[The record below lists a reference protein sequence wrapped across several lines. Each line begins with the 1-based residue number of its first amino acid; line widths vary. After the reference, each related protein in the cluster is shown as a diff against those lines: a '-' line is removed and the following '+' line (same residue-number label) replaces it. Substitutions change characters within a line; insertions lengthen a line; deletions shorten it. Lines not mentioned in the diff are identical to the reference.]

1 MTTRRDFLKHSALG
15 AAGLTIGGLGFSTES
30 FANIMGANEKI
41 RVGIVGFS
49 DRARHSLIPAFMAC
63 ADELG
68 FEIVAISD
76 IWKRRREEGVAFFQE
91 KYGKKVKA
99 FRNNEEL
106 YDAKMCDAVIVAT
119 SDFQHALHCIEAVKA
134 GCDAYVEKPFADG
147 RCSCCPQSCVGKW
160 KDRADWFPTPL
171 GPKLS
176 CCQRLY
182 PFW

>member
-76 IWKRRREEGVAFFQE
+76 IWKRRREE
-91 KYGKKVKA
+91 
-99 FRNNEEL
+99 
-106 YDAKMCDAVIVAT
+106 
-119 SDFQHALHCIEAVKA
+119 
-134 GCDAYVEKPFADG
+134 
-147 RCSCCPQSCVGKW
+147 RCCFLPGEIW
-160 KDRADWFPTPL
+160 KESESIP
-171 GPKLS
+171 
-176 CCQRLY
+176 
-182 PFW
+182 

>member
-99 FRNNEEL
+99 FRTNIAHGKA
-106 YDAKMCDAVIVAT
+106 DADVDRSSV
-119 SDFQHALHCIEAVKA
+119 S
-134 GCDAYVEKPFADG
+134 AYGEHPRVYAKI
-147 RCSCCPQSCVGKW
+147 W
-160 KDRADWFPTPL
+160 IL
-171 GPKLS
+171 
-176 CCQRLY
+176 
-182 PFW
+182 

>member
-68 FEIVAISD
+68 FETSLFPTFGN
-76 IWKRRREEGVAFFQE
+76 GVE
-91 KYGKKVKA
+91 KKVLLSSR
-99 FRNNEEL
+99 RNMER
-106 YDAKMCDAVIVAT
+106 K
-119 SDFQHALHCIEAVKA
+119 
-134 GCDAYVEKPFADG
+134 
-147 RCSCCPQSCVGKW
+147 
-160 KDRADWFPTPL
+160 
-171 GPKLS
+171 
-176 CCQRLY
+176 
-182 PFW
+182 

>member
-76 IWKRRREEGVAFFQE
+76 IWKRRREEPNLHGQLLLYKCNSFHRLFP
-91 KYGKKVKA
+91 KYK
-99 FRNNEEL
+99 NE
-106 YDAKMCDAVIVAT
+106 
-119 SDFQHALHCIEAVKA
+119 
-134 GCDAYVEKPFADG
+134 
-147 RCSCCPQSCVGKW
+147 
-160 KDRADWFPTPL
+160 
-171 GPKLS
+171 
-176 CCQRLY
+176 
-182 PFW
+182 

>member
-119 SDFQHALHCIEAVKA
+119 SDFQHALHCIEAVQA
-134 GCDAYVEKPFADG
+134 GCDAYVEKTF
-147 RCSCCPQSCVGKW
+147 C
-160 KDRADWFPTPL
+160 
-171 GPKLS
+171 
-176 CCQRLY
+176 
-182 PFW
+182 